1 MWVDTTLAS
10 NGSMEGHAW
19 LAFFFTPMI
28 PIFFSL
34 VQLGTAV
41 AFLVYGIAC
50 FFSRALT
57 AEFERWGLRSIQR
70 LTGGLEMLGGLGLL
84 VGFFSST
91 IRFISSLG
99 LALMM
104 VCALLVRAK
113 VRDRAMLWAPAAL
126 LLVITLGIAFRQ

>member
-1 MWVDTTLAS
+1 MVRL
-10 NGSMEGHAW
+10 
-19 LAFFFTPMI
+19 FFSSMI
-28 PIFFSL
+28 PILFSL

-70 LTGGLEMLGGLGLL
+70 LTGSLEILGGLGLL
-84 VGFFSST
+84 VGFFSPT
-91 IRFISSLG
+91 IRCMSSSG

-113 VRDRAMLWAPAAL
+113 VRDRAVLWAPAAL
-126 LLVITLGIAFRQ
+126 LLVVTLGLALYQ